1 MNYLEYIKL
10 FERNFEKI
18 KSHLGW
24 TVDKRISVR
33 RQVDTLQREMRSF
46 VISYVMNSCFY
57 TNGDRMYSNTVCKRC
72 GK

>member
-33 RQVDTLQREMRSF
+33 RQVDTLQREMSSKLRNQLC
-46 VISYVMNSCFY
+46 YE
-57 TNGDRMYSNTVCKRC
+57 
-72 GK
+72 